1 MKLFANPLRKPIIA
15 MLHVQA
21 LPGTPKQR
29 LSMPQIIDGM
39 LAEASLY
46 QEHGLDAMMIE
57 NMHDVPY
64 ANRCVGGEIVSAM
77 SVLARELRRECDL
90 PLGIQILAGANKAA
104 LAVAHA
110 TGLDFIRAEA
120 FVFAHVA
127 DEGIMNAD
135 AADLLR
141 YRKYLG
147 AEEIDIF
154 TDIKKK
160 HCSHAIT
167 ADLGISEIA
176 AAAEFFLSDGVI
188 VTGSSTGKACAEE
201 DLIAVRSGC
210 GLPILVGSGITAQ
223 NLASYWD
230 LADAFIVGSHFK
242 IDGLWSNA
250 LSPQRL
256 AAFMTEVA
264 KLRDKRTE

>member
-1 MKLFANPLRKPIIA
+1 MKLFADQARKPIIV

-21 LPGTPKQR
+21 LPGTPKHR
-29 LSMPQIIDGM
+29 HSMRAIIDH
-39 LAEASLY
+39 LLEETHTY
-46 QEHGLDAMMIE
+46 QEHGVDAMLIE

-64 ANRCVGGEIVSAM
+64 SRRVVGDEIISAM
-77 SVLARELRRECDL
+77 SVLAHELRRETDL

-110 TGLDFIRAEA
+110 AGLDFIRAEG

-127 DEGIMNAD
+127 DEGIIQSD
-135 AADLLR
+135 AAELLR

-160 HCSHAIT
+160 HSSHSLTQDICIGET
-167 ADLGISEIA
+167 AS
-176 AAAEFFLSDGVI
+176 AAEFFLSDGVI
-188 VTGSSTGKACAEE
+188 VSGNSTGKACNIK
-201 DLIAVRSGC
+201 DLDEVCKAC
-210 GLPILVGSGITAQ
+210 KLPILIGSGITTV
-223 NLASYWD
+223 NLCEYWE

-242 IDGLWSNA
+242 VDGLWSNA
-250 LSPQRL
+250 LSLQRIK
-256 AAFMTEVA
+256 AFMTEVER
-264 KLRDKRTE
+264 LRP